1 MSRLSSRGLFAQVE
15 AYFTEFLP
23 RQRGASVHT
32 IRAYRDALTLL
43 FKFVAKHQSRG
54 VHSLQLNDL
63 DADMVTRF
71 LDHIELRAVELGG
84 HTQLPPGGDPRLL
97 QALASQ

>member
-63 DADMVTRF
+63 DADMLPRS
-71 LDHIELRAVELGG
+71 HRARAVELAG